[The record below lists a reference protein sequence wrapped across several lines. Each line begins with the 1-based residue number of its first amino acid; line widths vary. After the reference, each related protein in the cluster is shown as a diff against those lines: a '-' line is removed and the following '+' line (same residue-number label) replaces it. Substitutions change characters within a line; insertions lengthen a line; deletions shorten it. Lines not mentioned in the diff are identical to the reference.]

1 MNLANNKRQE
11 NATAPRGVQRAIPLP
26 APDDISKIERPN
38 MKTKI
43 TTSGRIIGFAI
54 ALTLFAGATVA
65 GSAQEKGSARGGAT
79 KLLQL
84 NTPKATMPVSTV
96 DNKSMSCAHC
106 QDIAI
111 TVRDTDT
118 RGAGARAL
126 IAGGTP
132 TTTLAKH
139 LCKACSNTWVASGH
153 GKTATLLA
161 VHKCGS
167 CL

>member
-1 MNLANNKRQE
+1 MNLANNKRQK
-11 NATAPRGVQRAIPLP
+11 NPSAPSGARGLIHLP
-26 APDDISKIERPN
+26 AHDAISKIERPN
-38 MKTKI
+38 MKTNI
-43 TTSGRIIGFAI
+43 TTVGRIVGFAI

-79 KLLQL
+79 KLVQL
-84 NTPKATMPVSTV
+84 NTPKAIVPASIV
-96 DNKSMSCAHC
+96 DNNSMSCAHC
-106 QDIAI
+106 QDVAI

-118 RGAGARAL
+118 RGAGARTL
-126 IAGGTP
+126 IAGTP

-139 LCKACSNTWVASGH
+139 LCKACSNTWVVSGH
-153 GKTATLLA
+153 GKTATFLA